1 MLGDELNFL
10 GKHFSSFDERGSFTK
25 LFGQSEEGKIEFQ
38 GNLMQVNYVKNKL
51 AGTLRG
57 LHYQVGEFAE
67 SKIVHC
73 VRGSVWD
80 VLVDIRP
87 ESSTYKEWFGETLA
101 PSQKNFMKVP
111 PGYAHGYITLED
123 ETELIYF
130 SDKELS
136 LEHERGIVWD
146 DTSINIDWPIKPS
159 LLSVKDQSWPKFS
172 EEVQ

>member
-1 MLGDELNFL
+1 
-10 GKHFSSFDERGSFTK
+10 
-25 LFGQSEEGKIEFQ
+25 
-38 GNLMQVNYVKNKL
+38 
-51 AGTLRG
+51 
-57 LHYQVGEFAE
+57 
-67 SKIVHC
+67 
-73 VRGSVWD
+73 
-80 VLVDIRP
+80 
-87 ESSTYKEWFGETLA
+87 
-101 PSQKNFMKVP
+101 MKVP

-136 LEHERGIVWD
+136 LEHERGIVWN